1 MQILLIIV
9 AVFVAAFGMV
19 FFLNFRR
26 MKMLADVPESEK
38 IVTLTGKNFKQ
49 VTSKG
54 IALVDFW
61 ASWCMPC
68 KMMMPVLNEVAE
80 SVNGEAVIAKLNV
93 EEYQDL
99 AGEFAVRSIPT
110 IIMFKNGKEIDRMVG
125 VKNKDYLLKKIRN
138 A

>member
-1 MQILLIIV
+1 
-9 AVFVAAFGMV
+9 
-19 FFLNFRR
+19 

-38 IVTLTGKNFKQ
+38 IVTLTCKNFKQ

-68 KMMMPVLNEVAE
+68 KMMVPVLNEVAE

-99 AGEFAVRSIPT
+99 AGKFAVRSIPT

-125 VKNKDYLLKKIRN
+125 VKNKGYLLKKIRN